1 MRRQDR
7 PCHARQLELFRPE
20 TPNLEWR
27 QLPEDV
33 RGTVARLMARMLW
46 KRQQLGAGNQTAG
59 GQDDE

>member
-33 RGTVARLMARMLW
+33 RGTVARLD
-46 KRQQLGAGNQTAG
+46 GAHAVETAAAG
-59 GQDDE
+59 GRQPDRRGARR